1 MLPVSCSPAG
11 SALFDICELGARAR
25 FQLHAA
31 LVHLN
36 TVQDPAGSAEG
47 FRAGLSGLFHQDEAA
62 LGPCPPDI
70 ALRPP
75 GRAPQPKEA
84 STLEGG
90 SCLPAFGEVGTS
102 RWHSGSLL
110 RAESCDLPPKSFCR
124 VCPQRPAPPR
134 PGAAQRAWEQ
144 AGCQQDPSCHLVDMT
159 GRERLIEGSC
169 DQHGQPTLALRKR
182 HFPEA
187 SLSQGLWSVF
197 HHKEHFV
204 ASWIVFSLRD
214 LSVCRC

>member
-11 SALFDICELGARAR
+11 SALFYICELGARAR

-110 RAESCDLPPKSFCR
+110 RAESCDLPPQELLQSLPSAASPSQAWGSPESMGAGR
-124 VCPQRPAPPR
+124 LPAGPVLPPR
-134 PGAAQRAWEQ
+134 GHDR
-144 AGCQQDPSCHLVDMT
+144 
-159 GRERLIEGSC
+159 
-169 DQHGQPTLALRKR
+169 
-182 HFPEA
+182 
-187 SLSQGLWSVF
+187 QGET
-197 HHKEHFV
+197 H
-204 ASWIVFSLRD
+204 
-214 LSVCRC
+214 